1 MSESKHTPGPWQWY
15 GSPKSGFYLATKH
28 HGREIV
34 MDFRRLGMQNAQP
47 RFAVGRFMVPGSEL
61 CKFEVAPEIIGMKNA
76 KNNKHRVY
84 RHDITGFNHPDA
96 SLIAAAPELLEALE
110 VAQQFILNGIQ
121 YGYINMPDKGCGDSA
136 LETPAKIERVINK
149 AKGVQE

>member
-1 MSESKHTPGPWQWY
+1 MNEAKHTPGPWQWY

-28 HGREIV
+28 HGREVV

-61 CKFEVAPEIIGMKNA
+61 CKFEVAPEIVGMENA
-76 KNNKHRVY
+76 KNNKRRVY
-84 RHDITGFNHPDA
+84 RHDITGFDHPDA
-96 SLIAAAPELLEALE
+96 HLIAAAPEMLDELEKQRNKHCFASSG
-110 VAQQFILNGIQ
+110 VGDCDTCQNK
-121 YGYINMPDKGCGDSA
+121 DDCG
-136 LETPAKIERVINK
+136 LRRVINK